1 MQGHAWDA
9 PSGHGAGDR
18 VDDGEVSRTTEIRF
32 DQFGS
37 SQNQIAF
44 SIKST
49 IGGLSETIGY
59 NSRRGHMGQN
69 AWLFI

>member
-32 DQFGS
+32 DQFGN
-37 SQNQIAF
+37 SQNQLFFPSNLRLAGCPKPLVIIVVAGTWG
-44 SIKST
+44 KM
-49 IGGLSETIGY
+49 LGY
-59 NSRRGHMGQN
+59 
-69 AWLFI
+69 L